1 MRVFL
6 AVPLLAFAA
15 GLRLVAA
22 QTTLPLVDIKAVDPT
37 IVVALR
43 YSSSDNMAGRP
54 LYPPGTPALVRPE
67 VAQQLKAAQS
77 ILAAYQFR
85 LKIWDAYRP
94 PSVQL
99 RLWEKARS
107 DNHVV
112 DPRAGAG
119 SMHSWGVAV
128 DATLT
133 DTWNKPVSMP
143 SDFDDFTPAAM
154 WRYQGSDPTI
164 RTHLH
169 LLQSAMARAGFY
181 GLRTEWWHFTSS
193 DWQKYLPPQEL
204 KRAMQVLGTHW
215 QGEL

>member
-1 MRVFL
+1 MVFG
-6 AVPLLAFAA
+6 A
-15 GLRLVAA
+15 GLQSVVA
-22 QTTLPLVDIKAVDPT
+22 QTTLPLVDIKAVEPT
-37 IVVALR
+37 IVIGLR
-43 YSSSDNMAGRP
+43 YSGSDNIAGHP
-54 LYPPGTPALVRPE
+54 LYPVGTSALIRPE
-67 VAQQLKAAQS
+67 VAQQLKTAQS
-77 ILAAYQFR
+77 ILAAYQYR

-99 RLWEKARS
+99 RLWQRAT
-107 DNHVV
+107 DNDHVV

-133 DTWNKPVSMP
+133 DTWNKPVTMP
-143 SDFDDFTPAAM
+143 SDFDDLTPAAM
-154 WRYQGSDPTI
+154 WRYQGADPAI

-193 DWQKYLPPQEL
+193 DWQKYLPPEEV
-204 KRAMQVLGTHW
+204 KRATQVLGTSW

>member
-1 MRVFL
+1 MRFFFAPL
-6 AVPLLAFAA
+6 LLAFAA
-15 GLRLVAA
+15 GLQPVGA
-22 QTTLPLVDIKAVDPT
+22 QTALPLVDIKTVDPT

-43 YSSSDNMAGRP
+43 YGGPNNVAGRS
-54 LYPPGTPALVRPE
+54 LYSPGMPALIRPE
-67 VAQQLKAAQS
+67 VAQQLKTAQS
-77 ILAAYQFR
+77 ILAPYQYR

-99 RLWEKARS
+99 RLWEKMRS
-107 DNHVV
+107 NDHVV

-128 DATLT
+128 DATLA

-143 SDFDDFTPAAM
+143 SDFDDLTPAAM
-154 WRYQGSDPTI
+154 WRYQGSDPAI

-193 DWQKYLPPQEL
+193 GWQKYLPPEEVE
-204 KRAMQVLGTHW
+204 RATQVLGTHW
-215 QGEL
+215 QGQL